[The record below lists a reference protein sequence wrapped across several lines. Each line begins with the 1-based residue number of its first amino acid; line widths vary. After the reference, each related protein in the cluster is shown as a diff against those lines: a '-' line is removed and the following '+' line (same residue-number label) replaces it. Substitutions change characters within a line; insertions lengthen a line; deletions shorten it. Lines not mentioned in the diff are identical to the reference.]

1 MSGMGKGGYEAG
13 FSTQRIPPTWGPERQ
28 DLSFRQYKTQLKLW
42 LLACHGTI
50 QEHQVGPTVAQRL
63 TGLAY
68 KFAVELMEHDE
79 TILTHGTLATD
90 TTTAESGVEVL
101 MRLLEA
107 KWSVPQETQQ
117 VEAIS
122 QYIDWHRQS
131 GESLNDAITRF
142 ELLRGRART
151 QGPIEIA
158 ISRCFL
164 VIIYKIGYYSQ

>member
-1 MSGMGKGGYEAG
+1 
-13 FSTQRIPPTWGPERQ
+13 
-28 DLSFRQYKTQLKLW
+28 
-42 LLACHGTI
+42 
-50 QEHQVGPTVAQRL
+50 
-63 TGLAY
+63 
-68 KFAVELMEHDE
+68 MEHDE

-101 MRLLEA
+101 IRLLEA
-107 KWSVPQETQQ
+107 KWGVPQETQQ

-151 QGPIEIA
+151 QGPIELPYRA
-158 ISRCFL
+158 VTWLLFTRL
-164 VIIYKIGYYSQ
+164 VLQPMIGRPSLLQCRALFQ